1 MGISIND
8 FNDMTPL
15 EFRIHIK
22 VYNEK
27 LKQESKDRLA
37 QAYLGAAW
45 QRAKK
50 LPNFKKLF
58 EMNEPKKE
66 MSDEEML
73 RVVMALNKAFGGDK
87 EEVKAY
93 GN

>member
-15 EFRIHIK
+15 EYGLYIK

-27 LKQESKDRLA
+27 LKQDGKDRLA
-37 QAYLGAAW
+37 LAYLGAAW

-50 LPNFKKLF
+50 LPNFKKILGM
-58 EMNEPKKE
+58 EQPQKK
-66 MSDEEML
+66 MTNEEML
-73 RVVMALNKAFGGDK
+73 LKVKQLNAAFGGDT
-87 EEVKAY
+87 Y
-93 GN
+93 